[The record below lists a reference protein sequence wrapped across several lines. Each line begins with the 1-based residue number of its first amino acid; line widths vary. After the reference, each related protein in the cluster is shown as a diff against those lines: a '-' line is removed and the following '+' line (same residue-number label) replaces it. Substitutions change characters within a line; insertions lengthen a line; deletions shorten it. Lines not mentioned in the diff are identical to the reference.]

1 MQPWLTAMPLPAPGR
16 SIATLRVLRILRIL
30 RVLPILLAAACMLP
44 GTTLRAADL
53 SEIQRLAREN
63 DAAFAAA
70 RAAWQATRERVPQAR
85 ALLLPSITLSAN
97 ANRNETDTTLSGS
110 ANPFFQPGRR
120 GFETTTLAV
129 QVIQPVFRRAHTV
142 QLQQAE
148 LQAGQADLQLLLAGQ
163 DLTLR
168 AAQAFFEVLAA
179 QESLAVLEAQKRAI
193 GEQLAQAKASFE
205 VGTSTIVDFNEAR
218 ARFDLAGAQEIVG
231 RNDLEVRRQ
240 ALQQIIGR
248 APPPSLRPL
257 ADSAVLAPPAP
268 ADIERWAE
276 QARQNA
282 LTVRV
287 QQATLELA
295 SREIERQRAGHLPTL
310 DAIGSA
316 GNNRA
321 GGSATSPIGTDITQ
335 VVIGLQLNVP
345 LYQGGAVDSRVRE
358 AVANRER
365 ALQDVENARRS
376 AVLAARQSF
385 LGVTSGISQV
395 DALRAA
401 MASARTSLD
410 STLLGLKV
418 GVRTQVDVLNAQ
430 QAFFNAR
437 RDLVLARYS
446 TLLSGLRLQAAVG
459 DLQDDDLQPIDALLR

>member
-1 MQPWLTAMPLPAPGR
+1 MLPRLPALPTR
-16 SIATLRVLRILRIL
+16 PSIAVPAWRGLALAVLALL
-30 RVLPILLAAACMLP
+30 VLSGAAPTVTAQ
-44 GTTLRAADL
+44 AADL

-63 DAAFAAA
+63 DAQFAAA
-70 RAAWQATRERVPQAR
+70 RAAWQASRERIPQAR
-85 ALLLPSITLSAN
+85 ALLLPAITLSAN
-97 ANRNETDTTLSGS
+97 ANRNETDTTLRGS
-110 ANPFFQPGRR
+110 SNPFFQPGRR
-120 GFETTTLAV
+120 GFETTALTV
-129 QVIQPVFRRAHTV
+129 QVIQPVFRRTNAV
-142 QLQQAE
+142 QLEQAG
-148 LQAGQADLQLLLAGQ
+148 LQAGQADLQLMLAGQ

-168 AAQAFFEVLAA
+168 AAQAFFDVLAA
-179 QESLAVLEAQKRAI
+179 QESLAVVEAQKRAI
-193 GEQLAQAKASFE
+193 GEQLAQAKANFE

-218 ARFDLAGAQEIVG
+218 ARFDLATAQEIVG

-248 APPPSLRPL
+248 APPAPLRPL
-257 ADSAVLAPPAP
+257 RDTAVLAAPLP

-276 QARQNA
+276 QAQQNA

-287 QQATLELA
+287 QQAALELA
-295 SREIERQRAGHLPTL
+295 GREIERQRAAHLPTL

-335 VVIGLQLNVP
+335 LVLGLQLNVP
-345 LYQGGAVDSRVRE
+345 LYQGGAIDSRVRE

-365 ALQDVENARRS
+365 ALQDVEGARRA
-376 AVLAARQSF
+376 AVLAARQAF
-385 LGVTSGISQV
+385 LGVTSGIGQV
-395 DALRAA
+395 NALQAA
-401 MASARTSLD
+401 LESTRISLE

-430 QAFFNAR
+430 QSFFNAR

-459 DLQDDDLQPIDALLR
+459 DLQEDDLQPIDALLR

>member
-1 MQPWLTAMPLPAPGR
+1 
-16 SIATLRVLRILRIL
+16 
-30 RVLPILLAAACMLP
+30 
-44 GTTLRAADL
+44 
-53 SEIQRLAREN
+53 
-63 DAAFAAA
+63 
-70 RAAWQATRERVPQAR
+70 
-85 ALLLPSITLSAN
+85 LPSVTLNAS
-97 ANRNETDTTLSGS
+97 ANRNDTDTTLRGS
-110 ANPFFQPGRR
+110 TNPFFQPGRR
-120 GFETTTLAV
+120 NFETTALTV
-129 QVIQPVFRRAHTV
+129 QVIQPVFRRANAV
-142 QLQQAE
+142 QLEQAG
-148 LQAGQADLQLLLAGQ
+148 LQAGQADLQLMLAAQ

-168 AAQAFFEVLAA
+168 AAQAFFDVLAA

-193 GEQLAQAKASFE
+193 GEQLAQAKANFE

-218 ARFDLAGAQEIVG
+218 ARFDLATAQEIVG

-248 APPPSLRPL
+248 PPPAQLRPL
-257 ADSAVLAPPAP
+257 RDSAALAPPLP
-268 ADIERWAE
+268 ADIERWTE
-276 QARQNA
+276 QAQQNA
-282 LTVRV
+282 LAVRV

-295 SREIERQRAGHLPTL
+295 SREIERQRAAHLPTL
-310 DAIGSA
+310 DAVGSA

-321 GGSATSPIGTDITQ
+321 GGSATSSIGTDITQ
-335 VVIGLQLNVP
+335 LVLGLQLSVP

-365 ALQDVENARRS
+365 ALQDVEGARRA

-395 DALRAA
+395 SALQAA
-401 MASARTSLD
+401 LESTRISLE

-437 RDLVLARYS
+437 RDLVLARYT

-459 DLQDDDLQPIDALLR
+459 DLQDDDLKPIDALLR

>member
-1 MQPWLTAMPLPAPGR
+1 MPPGLAR
-16 SIATLRVLRILRIL
+16 AT
-30 RVLPILLAAACMLP
+30 
-44 GTTLRAADL
+44 DL
-53 SEIQRLAREN
+53 GDMQRLAREN
-63 DAAFAAA
+63 DAQFASA
-70 RAAWQATRERVPQAR
+70 RAAWQASRERIPQAR
-85 ALLLPSITLSAN
+85 ALLLPVITLNAN
-97 ANRNETDTTLSGS
+97 ANRNETDTTLRGAS
-110 ANPFFQPGRR
+110 NPFFQPGQRS
-120 GFETTTLAV
+120 FDTTALSV
-129 QVIQPVFRRAHTV
+129 QVIQPVFRRTNAV
-142 QLQQAE
+142 QLEQAG

-168 AAQAFFEVLAA
+168 TAQAFFDVLSA
-179 QESLAVLEAQKRAI
+179 QESLAVLEAQTRAI
-193 GEQLAQAKASFE
+193 GEQLAQAKANFE

-218 ARFDLAGAQEIVG
+218 ARFDLSTAQEIAG

-248 APPPSLRPL
+248 PPPAQLRPL
-257 ADSAVLAPPAP
+257 RDTAVLAAPLP
-268 ADIERWAE
+268 ADIERWTE
-276 QARQNA
+276 QAQQNGLA
-282 LTVRV
+282 VRL

-295 SREIERQRAGHLPTL
+295 GREIQRQRAAHLPTL
-310 DAIGSA
+310 DAVGTIGH
-316 GNNRA
+316 NRA
-321 GGSATSPIGTDITQ
+321 GGSATSSIGTDISQ
-335 VVIGLQLNVP
+335 LVLGLQLSVP
-345 LYQGGAVDSRVRE
+345 LYQGGAIDSRVRE

-365 ALQDVENARRS
+365 ALQDVEGARRA
-376 AVLAARQSF
+376 AVLATRQAF

-395 DALRAA
+395 AALQAA
-401 MASARTSLD
+401 LESARVSLE